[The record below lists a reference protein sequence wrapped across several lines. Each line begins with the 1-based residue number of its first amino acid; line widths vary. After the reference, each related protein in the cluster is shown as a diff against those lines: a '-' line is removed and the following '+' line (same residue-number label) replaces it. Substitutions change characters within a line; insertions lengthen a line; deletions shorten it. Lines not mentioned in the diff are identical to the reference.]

1 MRIGLHLVGIIA
13 FGAFGFT
20 AFAQPKG
27 DVEVKKPKQFEERKL
42 GSEKMADK
50 KFTLPR
56 HFFQNMYTHYN
67 FYFNAKYK
75 LLDIIEA
82 AKTAHK
88 EDYTKLLP
96 FYNYTL
102 DATSKNTEIDSILQ
116 KCTAGILLHDL
127 RNDWVDNLYLLIGR
141 AYLLRKDYDSASMTF
156 QYINYA
162 FSPKEKDGYDMV
174 IGSNINEGGNALS
187 ISTKEKTN
195 LYKKIIELPPS
206 RNESFIWQIRTYTEK
221 EEFIDAASLITTLKN
236 DPLFPKRLK
245 EELAEVEAYNYFK
258 QGILDSSAKY
268 LTTAISLAEN
278 KTEKARW
285 YYLIGQMYQNTGQL
299 KEASEYYAKCAN
311 TTVDIVMEVYARL
324 ASVRLRKNEDLK
336 VVQQNIDEIL
346 KMAKKEK
353 YELYRDIV
361 YYAAAL
367 MEIERNGYVKAEEY
381 LLKSV
386 KYNTDNEEQKSKSF
400 LALADMAYDIKQY
413 GKAGNYYDSVNTGI
427 TDSLLLARIEKRKPG
442 SKIVYEKDRIIYAQD
457 SLLKIVAMP
466 ETERN
471 NYVRAL
477 AKRLRKERGLKEPID
492 SSNTGLA
499 VNQTQIG
506 KGPDNI
512 FGQEKEFYFYNASQ
526 KSNGFQIFKQKWGAR
541 PNVDNWRRSASLQIG
556 FANSTGN
563 NITEDDTTGI
573 QKKST
578 SKTALA
584 DINQVYNPTEY
595 TFDAL
600 TTNLPVEKESQDAT
614 NQSINEA
621 MLAKGVAL
629 QEQIEDLPE
638 AIKVYEALLARLGK
652 DSAAAE
658 VIFNLI
664 YCYNKTGETIKA
676 NALKKILN
684 TDYKDGIFAK
694 KLTTPAV
701 SNEKAN
707 SGATGKY
714 KEIYNLF
721 IEGNF
726 EKAVAEKQN
735 ADSTFGPNYWTPQL
749 LYIEAVYY
757 IKQREDSLAIQRLN
771 TIVSAFSSSPLATKA
786 ITMIEVL
793 SRRKEIEA
801 HLTSLNIVRDTD
813 KEIKTVTTAPIVT
826 PPVANKNST
835 PAKTPTILPPIIST
849 KKDTAAASVAIPK
862 IPFIVDTAAAHF
874 VAIILDK
881 VDIVYLNETLNSF
894 SRYNNAN
901 FRQQKFDY
909 TKQKLNDT
917 YSLVTINSA
926 DFSAASKAYEYI
938 TKVKPKAATA
948 IVPWLEAA
956 KYSFIIISSANLDL
970 LKQNFDIPGYL
981 KTLKTAL
988 PEKF

>member
-1 MRIGLHLVGIIA
+1 MGLRLLGIVALAAI
-13 FGAFGFT
+13 GFT
-20 AFAQPKG
+20 TMAQPKG
-27 DVEVKKPKQFEERKL
+27 NVEVKKPKQFEERKL

-50 KFTLPR
+50 KFTVPR

-82 AKTAHK
+82 AKLANK

-96 FYNYTL
+96 FYNYSL
-102 DATSKNTEIDSILQ
+102 DATSKSTELDSILQ

-127 RNDWVDNLYLLIGR
+127 RNDWIDNLYLLIGR
-141 AYLLRKDYDSASMTF
+141 AYLLRKDFDSASMTF

-162 FSPKEKDGYDMV
+162 FSPKEKDGYDKV
-174 IGSNINEGGNALS
+174 IGSNINQGGNALS
-187 ISTKEKTN
+187 IATKEKTN
-195 LYKKIIELPPS
+195 LYKKIIEMPPS

-245 EELAEVEAYNYFK
+245 EKLAEVEAYNYFK
-258 QGILDSSAKY
+258 QGIFDSCAKY
-268 LTTAISLAEN
+268 LSTAISLAEN

-285 YYLIGQMYQNTGQL
+285 YYLMGQMYQDAGQL

-324 ASVRLRKNEDLK
+324 ASVRLRKNEDTK
-336 VVQQNIDEIL
+336 VVQQNINEIL

-367 MEIERNGYVKAEEY
+367 MEIERNGYEMAEAY
-381 LLKSV
+381 LKKSIQ
-386 KYNTDNEEQKSKSF
+386 YNTNNEEQKSKSF
-400 LALADMAYDIKQY
+400 LALADMAYDLKQY
-413 GKAGNYYDSVNTGI
+413 GKAGNYYDSTNTSVI
-427 TDSLLLARIEKRKPG
+427 DSLLTARIETRKPG
-442 SKIVYEKDRIIYAQD
+442 CKIIYEKDRIIYAQD
-457 SLLKIVAMP
+457 SLLKIAALP

-471 NYVRAL
+471 SYVKAL

-499 VNQTQIG
+499 LNQTQIG
-506 KGPDNI
+506 KGQDNI
-512 FGQEKEFYFYNASQ
+512 FGTEKEFYFYNASQ
-526 KSNGFQIFKQKWGAR
+526 KSNGFQTFKQKWGAR
-541 PNVDNWRRSASLQIG
+541 PNVDNWRRSAALQIG
-556 FANSTGN
+556 FANAIGISKAEDEK
-563 NITEDDTTGI
+563 TETNKAAKNLNG
-573 QKKST
+573 
-578 SKTALA
+578 AV
-584 DINQVYNPTEY
+584 DINLVYNPTEY

-600 TTNLPVEKESQDAT
+600 ATNLPIESESQNVA

-621 MLAKGVAL
+621 MLAKALAL
-629 QEQIEDLPE
+629 QEKIEDLPE

-652 DSAAAE
+652 DTAAAE

-676 NALKKILN
+676 NTLKNRLN
-684 TDYKDGIFAK
+684 SDYKDGIFTK
-694 KLTTPAV
+694 KMNTPAV
-701 SNEKAN
+701 GNQKAN
-707 SGATGKY
+707 SAATAKY

-726 EKAVAEKQN
+726 EKAVAEKQK
-735 ADSTFGPNYWTPQL
+735 ADTTFGPNFWTPQL

-757 IKQREDSLAIQRLN
+757 IKQRQDSLAMQRLN
-771 TIVSAFSSSPLATKA
+771 IIASTFSTSPLAAKA
-786 ITMIEVL
+786 LTMIEVL
-793 SRRKEIEA
+793 GRRKEIEA
-801 HLTSLNIVRDTD
+801 HLTSLNIVRATD
-813 KEIKTVTTAPIVT
+813 EEIKTVSTIAPTVTQPVVSNIAAPIKNTTVVPPLLSAKQDIIPATTA
-826 PPVANKNST
+826 
-835 PAKTPTILPPIIST
+835 LPKMPFVI
-849 KKDTAAASVAIPK
+849 DTATTHLVAIL
-862 IPFIVDTAAAHF
+862 
-874 VAIILDK
+874 LDK

-894 SRYNNAN
+894 SRYNGSNI
-901 FRQQKFDY
+901 RSQKFDLA
-909 TKQKLNDT
+909 KQKLNDT

-926 DFSAASKAYEYI
+926 DFTTASKAYEYI

-956 KYSFIIISSANLDL
+956 KYSFIVISTANLEL
-970 LKQNFDIPGYL
+970 LKQNLDVPGYI
-981 KTLKTAL
+981 KTLKTVL
-988 PEKF
+988 PDQF